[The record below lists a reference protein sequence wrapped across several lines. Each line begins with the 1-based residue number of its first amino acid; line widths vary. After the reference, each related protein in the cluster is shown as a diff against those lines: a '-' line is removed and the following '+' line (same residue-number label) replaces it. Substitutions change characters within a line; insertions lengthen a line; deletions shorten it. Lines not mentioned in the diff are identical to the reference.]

1 MNSNVRGPSPF
12 VNTSSSSDSSEF
24 DEWLEYENEA
34 MEIEEQ
40 IAINM
45 IAQNNYLIHHLL
57 IQQNNQVSHRIIIIF
72 SF

>member
-1 MNSNVRGPSPF
+1 MNSNIRGHFPF
-12 VNTSSSSDSSEF
+12 VNSSSSESSDEF

-45 IAQNNYLIHHLL
+45 IARNNYVIHQLLL
-57 IQQNNQVSHRIIIIF
+57 IQQSDQVS
-72 SF
+72 